1 MSISALVFL
10 HCFFRMTFVVTS
22 FAKAHQI
29 VIIIRK
35 FWIFI
40 RVLDVMHCDRRRCF
54 TVSPAHLALIPISSE
69 YLCTLA
75 LPLS

>member
-1 MSISALVFL
+1 MA
-10 HCFFRMTFVVTS
+10 FVVTG

-54 TVSPAHLALIPISSE
+54 AVSPTHLALIPVAPE
-69 YLCTLA
+69 YLLALA
-75 LPLS
+75 LPFPRLVVESHAITA